1 MEDTRMANSAL
12 EAGGTSRRSVGKGGG
27 EPVSTG
33 CRGLT
38 TGVRQRG
45 QKEAVE
51 SSSTPQLTQ

>member
-1 MEDTRMANSAL
+1 MANSAL
-12 EAGGTSRRSVGKGGG
+12 EAGAPPAVPVGKGGG